1 MYISLIFYFALKKLK
16 LLFQL
21 FPIATNASSI
31 ANMWVF
37 PSKLSTL
44 FYTVNSLFLLFILS
58 LRWKSDKVCKKK
70 NFFNHADNPS
80 INQSK
85 YLCYRKNQ
93 THIEFK
99 TRGCWEIIQEKK
111 MTCNECFPITVKI
124 DDDVITSSNDTFC
137 YRDDPQIIN
146 VSRNTTIM
154 RYF

>member
-1 MYISLIFYFALKKLK
+1 MPLALQICG
-16 LLFQL
+16 F
-21 FPIATNASSI
+21 FPQNCQRC
-31 ANMWVF
+31 
-37 PSKLSTL
+37 

-58 LRWKSDKVCKKK
+58 LRWKSDKVCKK
-70 NFFNHADNPS
+70 NPFLIMQTIHQS

>member
-1 MYISLIFYFALKKLK
+1 MYVGFSLKIVNVVFTQLIAYFYSLYYLYVGNQIKFA
-16 LLFQL
+16 
-21 FPIATNASSI
+21 
-31 ANMWVF
+31 
-37 PSKLSTL
+37 
-44 FYTVNSLFLLFILS
+44 
-58 LRWKSDKVCKKK
+58 KK